1 MSKKKKFDSIINWI
15 FGIGTVGMAAKAGA
29 KIKQYQVEHN
39 PTEEAENT
47 VGYNDISVRY
57 NTEVHTNNFVVLHV
71 KNTPGYD
78 ISDIRAKL
86 EKCNELGIEVSLVL
100 DTDAEDLAT
109 IYTDVDFL
117 QAIVKEY
124 KIDLPIYLNIDNVM
138 MCSSTNNAQ
147 KKEIINA
154 FLDKAS
160 RSDMYI
166 GVYGCDSNLADC
178 KEYVTDL
185 SPYDCFLV
193 EEASSSRYDGVATI
207 TQDVNGNI
215 TASENLAKVINERH
229 LNSANRLVYSSKY
242 TAKEGDTYH
251 SIALQFGLSEDDL
264 RSYNEMYAS
273 SELHAGDSIYIPN
286 MYISENQTTQQKTL
300 NHAVARGID
309 ISDYQTNIDWA
320 RVKETSDYVIV
331 EVARNAGNYTENM
344 GSFIPECVDQIKNT
358 VSNGIDLGLY
368 ICVSKDM
375 NVDAFR
381 ERLQGWLDTL
391 DRNLSEN
398 RIDVN
403 KAEVPI
409 FLDFEV
415 YYQYND
421 YYRLMKTFDAV
432 CREHGYTKI
441 GIYGNS
447 STLKDISVS
456 MHTGEESISLKETDW
471 YVWMS
476 GGPQYSAREHT
487 SYDDVTLAELEE
499 VPSTSNNEFITSMR
513 QVTNVCT
520 DTGAANHMQHCD
532 VSYLYDGELFGGEY
546 GSDDVICETRQ
557 VDLSQYS
564 HIPVS
569 KAVNVIGHALDL
581 TYAIMGFY
589 LVGNM
594 LVVKVKQKI
603 KEKKQGRVLK

>member
-1 MSKKKKFDSIINWI
+1 MEKKKFHSVIKWL
-15 FGIGTVGMAAKAGA
+15 FGIGTVGMLGKAGA
-29 KIKQYQVEHN
+29 KLQQYQVEHN

-47 VGYNDISVRY
+47 VGYEGISVNY
-57 NTEVHTNNFVVLHV
+57 NMQVHTNNFVVLHV

-78 ISDIRAKL
+78 FSDFRAKL
-86 EKCNELGIEVSLVL
+86 EKCNELGIEVSLIL

-124 KIDLPIYLNIDNVM
+124 NIDLPIYLNIDNVM
-138 MCSSTNNAQ
+138 MCNSTNNAQ

-185 SPYDCFLV
+185 SLYDCFLV
-193 EEASSSRYDGVATI
+193 KESYASRYDGVATI
-207 TQDVNGNI
+207 TKDVDGNI
-215 TASENLAKVINERH
+215 TASENLAKVINEKR
-229 LNSANRLVYSSKY
+229 LNTANRLVYSSQY
-242 TAKEGDTYH
+242 VAKEGDTYH

-273 SELHAGDSIYIPN
+273 NELSVGDKIYIPN
-286 MYISENQTTQQKTL
+286 MYISENQTTNQKTY

-309 ISDYQTNIDWA
+309 ISDYQTDIDWA

-331 EVARNAGNYTENM
+331 EVARNAGNYIENM
-344 GSFIPECVDQIKNT
+344 GSFIPECVEQIKNT
-358 VSNGIDLGLY
+358 VINGIDLGLY

-375 NVDAFR
+375 NSSAFA
-381 ERLQGWLDTL
+381 ERLENWLTKL
-391 DRNLSEN
+391 DNELAEN
-398 RIDVN
+398 QIN
-403 KAEVPI
+403 MIKSEVPI

-415 YYQYND
+415 YYEYND
-421 YYRLMKTFDAV
+421 YYKLMEVFDTL
-432 CREHGYTKI
+432 CKEHGYSKI

-447 STLKDISVS
+447 STLKAISSS
-456 MHTGEESISLKETDW
+456 MHNGEDNISLKETDW

-476 GGPQYSAREHT
+476 GGPQYSSREHT
-487 SYDDVTLAELEE
+487 SYDDVTLEQLEE
-499 VPSTSNNEFITSMR
+499 VPSVSNDEFITSMR

-520 DTGAANHMQHCD
+520 DTGAANGMQHCD
-532 VSYLYDGELFGGEY
+532 VSYLYDGELFGGDY
-546 GSDDVICETRQ
+546 SDDNVICETRQ

-594 LVVKVKQKI
+594 LVVRVKQKI